1 MKKAIIL
8 GLTALLIIAAI
19 SGCGS
24 KNDFDFLI
32 ENHVWQFS
40 NMVSSEDGSIVACSE
55 EIAESHPEAKVMEL
69 TCKASTNV
77 MAIRDAKTGNGAEIS
92 YSGIGKDTNSLTY
105 KLVYQNGDEIIE
117 GMAVSSI
124 TEYAKGQYEY
134 TLVIDI
140 DGYALY
146 FVEKVESN

>member
-1 MKKAIIL
+1 MKKAIVL
-8 GLTALLIIAAI
+8 GMIAALMIFAI
-19 SGCGS
+19 SGCGN

-32 ENHVWQFS
+32 ENHNWQFS
-40 NMVSSEDGSIVACSE
+40 NMVDNEKGNVAACSE
-55 EIAESHPEAKVMEL
+55 ELAEAHPEAEVMNL

-77 MAIRDAKTGNGAEIS
+77 MAIRDAATGNGKEIS

-105 KLVYQNGDEIIE
+105 KLVLQEGDQTIE

-124 TEYAKGQYEY
+124 TEYEKGKYEY
-134 TLVIDI
+134 TLVVDL

-146 FVEKVESN
+146 FYDRENIK